1 MVKSSFTPSHLRSQG
16 LEETS
21 ATQNDVCRVELLMA
35 KVRVEAQGRAGA
47 QRWVKNV
54 FLFSKNIGLH
64 LKTLGE
70 LI

>member
-1 MVKSSFTPSHLRSQG
+1 MNYHEFPVKPQCFMVKSPFTPSHLRSQG

-54 FLFSKNIGLH
+54 LFVF
-64 LKTLGE
+64 
-70 LI
+70 